1 MHPRRNSPGFVLFF
15 ADYSHEICG
24 VGGGGGVG
32 QQRSRAL
39 VHMRLLDEM
48 CVCVL
53 PYVLQFIYMTAAAS
67 FA

>member
-48 CVCVL
+48 CMCVTIWL
-53 PYVLQFIYMTAAAS
+53 AVYLHDS
-67 FA
+67 SS

>member
-48 CVCVL
+48 CMCVTICL
-53 PYVLQFIYMTAAAS
+53 AVYLHDS
-67 FA
+67 SS